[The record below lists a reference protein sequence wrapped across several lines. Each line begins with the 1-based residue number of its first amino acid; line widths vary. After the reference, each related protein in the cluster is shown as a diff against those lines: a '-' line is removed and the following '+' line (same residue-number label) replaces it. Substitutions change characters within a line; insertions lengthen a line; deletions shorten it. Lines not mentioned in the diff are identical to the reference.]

1 MELHMSR
8 ISVQVDRLVD
18 EGSILPA
25 TASAAPEPDRDRA
38 NRGKGDHGWRAMGP
52 ALALI
57 SNWMLTLAA
66 LLLAASGAQAQAVFA
81 TPQAVG
87 SAAAEQSVTVTSSG
101 GGAVGTVKVLTMG
114 VAGADFAAGAGASN
128 CASATLAAGGNCTE
142 WVTFTPAAPGLRLG
156 AVILLDSGGNLLGTT
171 LLSGTGS
178 GGLAVL
184 VPGNIVTVAGV
195 YGAWTSTRD
204 GFLAITANLDLPASV
219 ALDGAGNLYIA
230 DSAHNRVR
238 MVAAATGLISTI
250 AGSGSVGYTG
260 ENVAASTATL
270 NTPSGV
276 ALDGAG
282 NLYIADSG
290 NNVVR
295 KVALA
300 AELGSAGIITTVAGN
315 GTAGLGGDGGPATA
329 ANLDQPLGVTLDSS
343 GNLYISD
350 TANQRIREVDAT
362 GNITTL
368 AGTGAVIASGGVLGA
383 YGGDSGAANAAN
395 LNNPYAVAFDA
406 LGNMYIPDS
415 ANNRIRMVKATA
427 GVVTGSSIISTFAGT
442 GAAGYAGDNAAANR
456 AELYVPSSVAFDA
469 AGNLY
474 IADTQNSAIRKVTS
488 TSSSTPGVIS
498 TLAVNGIGYTL
509 NSGDVLAPVS
519 IYAPMGLALDGN
531 GDVFFADYLSMLI
544 AEVES
549 NVSVLNYTATAV
561 RQGDQSTTLPQTVE
575 NDGNAP
581 LDMTGFTPDANAALD
596 PIVTTCTT
604 GTPPLAVDA
613 DCTLGAIFA
622 PSASLVFA
630 AGVSSEPVTG
640 NIDIADDIVSG
651 LVAPNSPQDI
661 ELVGVALAVNSTTIT
676 LTSSNNPSQFGQS
689 VTFTATVTTGAST
702 GNLTGTVTF
711 MDGATTLA
719 SNIALNSLGTEVIA
733 SFSTS
738 LLTVGT
744 HSISATYNNTSDP
757 NHLSST
763 SAVLSQVVQAAT
775 AISLTSSANPSA
787 LGANVTFTA
796 KVTTPGGGSLTPDG
810 TVIFTDT
817 TTGTILGSPA
827 LGTNGIATVSTATM
841 TIGLHD
847 ITATYS
853 GDAAKNILGIS
864 SPVLK
869 QDVQAPSSTG
879 VTSTPN
885 PSILGNPVT
894 FTVTVTPSESTA
906 AGGTVQVLDG
916 GVEIGTA
923 VLAGTTNAG
932 TFTTSSLSVG
942 SHTITAAYQGDPD
955 YASSTSTAITQV
967 VKQAQTSTTLVASP
981 NPGIAGKGVTLTAAV
996 QVIVGVAT
1004 PTGTVTFTDTTASG
1018 TATLGSASLGL
1029 AGMATISPT
1038 LAPGTHSIVATYAGD
1053 ANDDGSASA
1062 AFPLTVV
1069 LATTQTVVASTPN
1082 PALVLA
1088 TITFTATV
1096 TGNGGTPTGSVNFLA
1111 GATSMGAANLVAS
1124 GTPGTATATFTDSG
1138 LPAGSYQITASY
1150 AGDTNDSPSTSAAM
1164 TQTVGTI
1171 PTVTDLGS
1179 AATTGSNPQVILV
1192 ATVIGNSGPTPTGTI
1207 TFKNGT
1213 AAIGTATLDS
1223 SGVATLTPA
1232 LAAGQYS
1239 IVAVYSGDTVHSP
1252 STSQPTTIIVPAA
1265 DFDLTVTPA
1274 AVSLA
1279 AGQNIT
1285 LTVTLTSNGGF
1296 ADTIGLGCGSLP
1308 AAVTCHFA
1316 SISANLA
1323 ANGRSTVQLTIDTNN
1338 PLSGGTV
1345 AANTRPGNRGVSMAG
1360 LLAPLSVLFG
1370 FIFWR
1375 FRKRRSLALIAVLVL
1390 SSATLLVTG
1399 CGGFTQSKAAAGSYV
1414 IQVNGVGA
1422 NSDVSR
1428 YQNVTLTITN

>member
-8 ISVQVDRLVD
+8 ISVQVDRLVN

-38 NRGKGDHGWRAMGP
+38 NRGKGDRGWRAMGP

-81 TPQAVG
+81 TPQTVG
-87 SAAAEQSVTVTSSG
+87 TATAEQSVTVKSPN
-101 GGAVGTVKVLTMG
+101 GGAVNTVKVLTMG

-128 CASATLAAGGNCTE
+128 CASATLVAGGSCTE

-156 AVILLDSGGNLLGTT
+156 AVILLDSSGNLLGTT

-195 YGAWTSTRD
+195 YRVWTSTQD
-204 GFLAITANLDLPASV
+204 EIPATIANLEQPASV
-219 ALDGAGNLYIA
+219 ALDGAGDLYIA

-238 MVAAATGLISTI
+238 VVTAATGIISTV

-260 ENVAASTATL
+260 DNGAASAATL

-300 AELGSAGIITTVAGN
+300 TELGSGGVITTVAGN
-315 GTAGLGGDGGPATA
+315 GASGFAGDGGLATS

-343 GNLYISD
+343 GNLYIAD

-362 GNITTL
+362 GKITTL
-368 AGTGAVIASGGVLGA
+368 AGTGAEIASGGVPGA
-383 YGGDSGAANAAN
+383 YGGDGAAANAAN

-427 GVVTGSSIISTFAGT
+427 GVVMGSSMISTFAGT
-442 GAAGYAGDNAAANR
+442 GTAGYAGDNAAANL
-456 AELYVPSSVAFDA
+456 ADLYMPSSVAFDA

-474 IADTQNSAIRKVTS
+474 IADTQNSAIRKVAS
-488 TSSSTPGVIS
+488 TSSSAPGVIS
-498 TLAVNGIGYTL
+498 TLVVNGIGYTL

-519 IYAPMGLALDGN
+519 IYAPICLALDGN
-531 GDVFFADYLSMLI
+531 GDVFFADYFNMLI
-544 AEVES
+544 GEVES
-549 NVSVLNYTATAV
+549 NVSVLNYTTTPV
-561 RQGDQSTTLPQTVE
+561 RQGDQSTTLGQTVE

-581 LDMTGFTPDANAALD
+581 LDMTSITPDANALVDAN
-596 PIVTTCTT
+596 VTTCTT
-604 GTPPLAVDA
+604 GTPLLAVDA
-613 DCTLGAIFA
+613 DCTIGAIFA
-622 PSASLVFA
+622 PAIA
-630 AGVSSEPVTG
+630 AGNTGFQIG
-640 NIDIADDIVSG
+640 NIYIADDTVSG

-661 ELVGVALAVNSTTIT
+661 ELVGNALAFNSTTTT
-676 LTSSNNPSQFGQS
+676 LISSYNPSKFGQS
-689 VTFTATVTTGAST
+689 VIFTATVTTGASA

-711 MDGATTLA
+711 MDGAKTLA
-719 SNIALNSLGTEVIA
+719 SNIALNSLGTDVTA
-733 SFSTS
+733 SVSTS
-738 LLTVGT
+738 LLPVGT
-744 HSISATYNNTSDP
+744 HSITAIYNNANDSS
-757 NHLSST
+757 HLSST
-763 SAVLSQVVQAAT
+763 SAPLSQIVNEAT
-775 AISLTSSANPSA
+775 AISLKSSANPSL

-796 KVTTPGGGSLTPDG
+796 TVTVSGGGGVPPDG
-810 TVIFTDT
+810 TVVFTDT
-817 TTGTILGSPA
+817 TTGMILGSPA
-827 LGTNGIATVSTATM
+827 LSASGIVTVSIATLTQ
-841 TIGLHD
+841 GLHS
-847 ITATYS
+847 ITATYG
-853 GDAAKNILGIS
+853 GDANNYLLGAGPATVS
-864 SPVLK
+864 
-869 QDVQAPSSTG
+869 QDVQTQSSTF
-879 VTSTPN
+879 VTSSPN
-885 PSILGNPVT
+885 PSKYGVSIL
-894 FTVTVTPSESTA
+894 FTVTVTPGGSTA
-906 AGGTVQVLDG
+906 PTGTVKILDAG
-916 GVEIGTA
+916 LQIGTA
-923 VLAGTTNAG
+923 TEVGTTNVWTYA
-932 TFTTSSLSVG
+932 TSSLTVD
-942 SHTITAAYQGDPD
+942 SHPITAVYSGDNNN
-955 YASSTSTAITQV
+955 STSTGADTQV
-967 VKQAQTSTTLVASP
+967 VTVSQTSTTLVATP
-981 NPGIAGKGVTLTAAV
+981 NPGIAGNAVALTATV
-996 QVIVGVAT
+996 QLAQGVAT

-1018 TATLGSASLGL
+1018 TATLGSASLGS

-1138 LPAGSYQITASY
+1138 LLAGSYQITASY
-1150 AGDTNDSPSTSAAM
+1150 AGDTNDSPSISAAM

-1179 AATTGSNPQVILV
+1179 AATTGSNPQLILV

-1213 AAIGTATLDS
+1213 TTIGTATLDS

-1239 IVAVYSGDTVHSP
+1239 IVAVYSGDALHSS
-1252 STSQPTTIIVPAA
+1252 STSQPATITVPAA

-1274 AVSLA
+1274 TVSLA
-1279 AGQNIT
+1279 AGQNTT

-1345 AANTRPGNRGVSMAG
+1345 AANTRPGNRGVSLAG
-1360 LLAPLSVLFG
+1360 LLAPLGVLFG

-1375 FRKRRSLALIAVLVL
+1375 FRKRRALALIAVLVL

-1422 NSDVSR
+1422 NSNVSR